1 MNQELSI
8 YSNSQNKLNVNIS
21 GYEGPLDLLLELS
34 RKQKVDITKV
44 SILELADQY
53 LKYIRENM
61 YDLNLSADYLVM
73 ASFLAFLKSKMLL
86 PEDEDDN
93 PDEIT
98 EEELTRRLVQYDA
111 IKKASIKLLELPRE
125 DLNFFIKRIK
135 NEFII
140 SNKIVI
146 NTSLHDLITSYSFLY
161 RKNNEAIYDV
171 KKDEYFTI
179 EDGIKWLKSF
189 FSEESKNS
197 VWKNILDFL
206 PDGMNDLRMRK
217 SAIISIL
224 MASLTLVKDGSLIIN
239 QKTNFDKIFIK
250 NRKNNGF

>member
-1 MNQELSI
+1 MNQEPSI
-8 YSNSQNKLNVNIS
+8 YSNSQKKLNVNIS
-21 GYEGPLDLLLELS
+21 GYEGPLDLLLDLS

-86 PEDEDDN
+86 PEDDDYPN
-93 PDEIT
+93 EIT
-98 EEELTRRLVQYDA
+98 EEELTRRLVRYDA

-125 DLNFFIKRIK
+125 DINFFIKRIK

-146 NTSLHDLITSYSFLY
+146 NTSLHDLIVSYSFLY
-161 RKNNEAIYDV
+161 RKNNEAIYDI

-189 FSEESKNS
+189 LSEESKKS
-197 VWKNILDFL
+197 IWKDIFDFL
-206 PDGMNDLRMRK
+206 PDGTNDLRMRK
-217 SAIISIL
+217 SALISIL
-224 MASLTLVKDGSLIIN
+224 LASLTLVKDGSVIIK
-239 QKTNFDKIFIK
+239 QKENFDKIYIK
-250 NRKNNGF
+250 NCKE

>member
-1 MNQELSI
+1 MNQEPSI
-8 YSNSQNKLNVNIS
+8 NSNSQNKLNVNIS
-21 GYEGPLDLLLELS
+21 GYEGPLDLLLDLS

-86 PEDEDDN
+86 PEDDDDN
-93 PDEIT
+93 PNEIT

-125 DLNFFIKRIK
+125 DINFFIKRIK

-146 NTSLHDLITSYSFLY
+146 NTSLHDLIVSYSFLY

-189 FSEESKNS
+189 LSEESKKS
-197 VWKNILDFL
+197 VWRDIFDFL
-206 PDGMNDLRMRK
+206 PNGTNDLRIRK
-217 SAIISIL
+217 SAVISIL
-224 MASLTLVKDGSLIIN
+224 LASLTLVKDGSIIIN
-239 QKTNFDKIFIK
+239 QKENFDKIYIK
-250 NRKNNGF
+250 NCKE